1 MRRIKTNLFKINDK
15 KYVDVPEVIKNR
27 SFFALQL
34 PTVNENDVDII
45 HSSILNIAQ
54 YLFTAMGIEI
64 RFMRE

>member
-1 MRRIKTNLFKINDK
+1 M
-15 KYVDVPEVIKNR
+15 DVPEVIKNR